1 MLVSCSMVQKRGS
14 YLNLITCICFVSPDM
29 KYNFSQLIKYILLK
43 GKDTKGHLFMFF
55 LSIFY

>member
-55 LSIFY
+55 F